1 MDPSSTYV
9 IREIYESEQST
20 SNFLYELERA
30 LSTKYKYI
38 IIEPKRLAEE
48 TGRWITMGN
57 IIHRT
62 SVLSGLGAIG
72 LAVIAPKRL
81 WMSYSLCGV
90 SIVVSG
96 IYAVSWNSDH
106 CSKYQLERDFSKF
119 NETVAKTA
127 TRILVYKD
135 NRLLNIVQRSV
146 AASAFLVICGFQVYR
161 HLK

>member
-1 MDPSSTYV
+1 M
-9 IREIYESEQST
+9 IREIYESESST
-20 SNFLYELERA
+20 DNFLYELERA
-30 LSTKYKYI
+30 LDTKYKFI

-57 IIHRT
+57 IIHHT
-62 SVLSGLGAIG
+62 CVLSGLGAIG
-72 LAVIAPKRL
+72 LAFIAPKRL

-90 SIVVSG
+90 SIVVAG
-96 IYAVSWNSDH
+96 IYGICWNNDH
-106 CSKYQLERDFSKF
+106 CSKYQLERNFTKF
-119 NETVAKTA
+119 NESVSKTA

-146 AASAFLVICGFQVYR
+146 AGSALLVICGFQLYR